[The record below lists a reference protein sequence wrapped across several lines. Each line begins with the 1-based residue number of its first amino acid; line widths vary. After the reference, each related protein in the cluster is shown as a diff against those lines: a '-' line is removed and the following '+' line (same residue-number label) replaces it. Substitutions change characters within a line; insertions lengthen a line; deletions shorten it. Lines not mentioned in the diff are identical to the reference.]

1 MKQEDKHGEYM
12 KIEKLR
18 QREQQIQKPWNQSP
32 PAIAEKHHRG
42 QGGCSSRDQI
52 GKRGNKEAEGSRA
65 QITQGFGDH
74 VKTSTPAL
82 HNMGNQ

>member
-1 MKQEDKHGEYM
+1 MKQVDKHGEYM

-18 QREQQIQKPWNQSP
+18 QREQQIQKPWNQSL

-42 QGGCSSRDQI
+42 QRGHSSRDQI
-52 GKRGNKEAEGSRA
+52 RKRRNKEGEGSKA
-65 QITQGFGDH
+65 QITQGVGGH
-74 VKTSTPAL
+74 VKTSTPTL